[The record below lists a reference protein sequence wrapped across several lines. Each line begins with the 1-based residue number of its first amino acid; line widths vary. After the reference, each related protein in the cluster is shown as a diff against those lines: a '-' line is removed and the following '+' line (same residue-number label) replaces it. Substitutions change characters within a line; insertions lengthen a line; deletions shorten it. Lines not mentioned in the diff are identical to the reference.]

1 MAVSIIEQRTHERL
15 AHTMQD
21 QLAAKLPQPTTN
33 RRQHTQPV
41 KVERRGR
48 AMIGRG
54 FDRYLDEK
62 ED

>member
-1 MAVSIIEQRTHERL
+1 MSILEHRTHERL

-33 RRQHTQPV
+33 RRQHSQPV
-41 KVERRGR
+41 KVERRGL
-48 AMIGRG
+48 IGRG
-54 FDRYLDEK
+54 FDLYLDEK